1 MPVIPQDRPIDTLR
15 EEITDQLVMN
25 YSHGELSLEAF
36 ERRLDE
42 AMATTDHD
50 VLLELVADLDL
61 KVDQQ
66 FTDNKNDQ
74 LGINYVPGNTE
85 DVEQIIQIFS
95 GNGRS
100 GNWRLPKQ
108 IQIYSVFSG
117 CEIDLTD
124 AEFSQPEV
132 HIQVFSLFSGESIY
146 VPEGVNVK
154 SNVFSI
160 FAGVDNSVMSSSIPG
175 APTIIIEGV
184 SLFSGINIEVK
195 RTMKEKF
202 VEFAD
207 KFKSLLS

>member
-42 AMATTDHD
+42 AMATTEHD
-50 VLLELVADLDL
+50 VLLSLVDDLDL

-66 FTDNKNDQ
+66 FTDNKNSQ
-74 LGINYVPGNTE
+74 LGINYVPGESE
-85 DVEQIIQIFS
+85 DVEQIFQIFS
-95 GNGRS
+95 GNDRS
-100 GNWRLPKQ
+100 GKWRLPKE
-108 IQIYSVFSG
+108 IQIYSLFSG
-117 CEIDLTD
+117 CDIDLTD
-124 AEFSQPEV
+124 AEFSQPELR
-132 HIQVFSLFSGESIY
+132 IQLFNLFSGETIY

-160 FAGVDNSVMSSSIPG
+160 FGGVDNSVMSSSAPG

-184 SLFSGINIEVK
+184 SIFSGIDIQVK
-195 RTMKEKF
+195 RTIKEKF
-202 VEFAD
+202 VAFAD
-207 KFKSLLS
+207 KLKSLLS

>member
-108 IQIYSVFSG
+108 IQIYSMFSG

-132 HIQVFSLFSGESIY
+132 HIQIFSMFSGESIY